1 MSLLHIDSPAARAI
15 NKFVQM
21 VYVGLLWFLC
31 SIPIITLG
39 AATVA
44 MYEVLLKMAKD
55 QEGAIGAAFFRG
67 FKANLRASLPV
78 WIPILLAEI
87 IFSVNLFYYA
97 ILGGD
102 NFLVQSVVFG
112 ILLVLSLTLFGFAF
126 PIMARFED
134 TAAGTFRMAVLLM
147 IRNPGWMLVI
157 GVMQTLTVL
166 ICWCFLFFPLLFIMG
181 IFGYAQAVIF
191 NRIFDPLIEQGKIVE
206 SGQAHDL

>member
-87 IFSVNLFYYA
+87 IFSVNLFFYA